1 MLSKDNVDQHALLEY
16 ARQAADMSTQH
27 RLPNLE
33 FAHNHYGQ
41 PDVAMFDFTSMF
53 VAEHA
58 CRVVERQGYRLLVG
72 LVGDT
77 LLEVYVQTCNIF
89 TSTLYGLLQLSNC
102 FGFICP
108 NVCVIRVINTPDIFV
123 FYTISCCMTVS
134 YYAATYIKLTAEIG
148 MLA

>member
-1 MLSKDNVDQHALLEY
+1 MQFFYCFKDYDDPEILLSKENVDQHALLEY
-16 ARQAADMSTQH
+16 ARQAADMSTKH

-53 VAEHA
+53 AAEHA

-77 LLEVYVQTCNIF
+77 LLEVMFNFLLFF
-89 TSTLYGLLQLSNC
+89 TVNVYSFSPLLSGFSRIGLGS
-102 FGFICP
+102 
-108 NVCVIRVINTPDIFV
+108 FV
-123 FYTISCCMTVS
+123 GVS
-134 YYAATYIKLTAEIG
+134 
-148 MLA
+148 MS